1 MFSFLP
7 KLKKTR
13 TIKVNIV
20 TNNKHFKIIGK
31 VSLPYFQNMQRT
43 TNLNLSTICL
53 QMATIAPKDG
63 PPEVVNARRTESLDA
78 PHILNLVQDS
88 TKTLFGRVNVVDV
101 M

>member
-1 MFSFLP
+1 MFCFLL
-7 KLKKTR
+7 KLEKH
-13 TIKVNIV
+13 TIEVNII
-20 TNNKHFKIIGK
+20 THNKHLKIMCK
-31 VSLPYFQNMQRT
+31 VSLSHHY
-43 TNLNLSTICL
+43 STLFSKHADICL

>member
-1 MFSFLP
+1 M
-7 KLKKTR
+7 KR
-13 TIKVNIV
+13 D
-20 TNNKHFKIIGK
+20 
-31 VSLPYFQNMQRT
+31 
-43 TNLNLSTICL
+43 TNLNLSIINL